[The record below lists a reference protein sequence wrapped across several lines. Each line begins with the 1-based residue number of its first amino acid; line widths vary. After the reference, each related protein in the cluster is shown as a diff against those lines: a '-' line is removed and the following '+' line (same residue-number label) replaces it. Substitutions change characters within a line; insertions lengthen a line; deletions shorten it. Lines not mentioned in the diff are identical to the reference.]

1 MIRSLKLN
9 YHFLPETISILDQ
22 ITEFALEHWRDA
34 ISIII
39 LWVMLYYAYLFF
51 HATRGARIFTGLVG
65 VWIALTLLSELLKL
79 VVIGWILKS
88 VSVFIVVA
96 MVVIFQPELRRALAE
111 LGSNRLFSRFSAEG
125 DQEFIENLAEII
137 GLLSKKRV
145 GALVALERSI
155 ELKPYLETGVMMD
168 SLLSKELIQTIFH
181 SNTALHDGGMII
193 RLRDERIMASGCV
206 FPLHQRELQDR
217 SIGLRH
223 RAALGISEESDAIAI
238 VVSEETG
245 GISLAI
251 EGKLERNLKPEALS
265 ERLKELLLA
274 DSQLDEND
282 ENFVAE

>member
-1 MIRSLKLN
+1 
-9 YHFLPETISILDQ
+9 
-22 ITEFALEHWRDA
+22 
-34 ISIII
+34 
-39 LWVMLYYAYLFF
+39 MLYYAYLFF
-51 HATRGARIFTGLVG
+51 HATRGARIFTGLVA

-111 LGSNRLFSRFSAEG
+111 LGSNRLFSRFNAES
-125 DQEFIENLAEII
+125 DQEFIDNLCEII
-137 GLLSKKRV
+137 GQLSKKRV
-145 GALVALERSI
+145 GALIAIERSI
-155 ELKPYLETGVMMD
+155 ELKPYLETGVAMD
-168 SLLSKELIQTIFH
+168 SLLSKELVQTIFH

-193 RLRDERIMASGCV
+193 RLRDERIMGAGCV

-223 RAALGISEESDAIAI
+223 RAGLGISEESDAIAI

-245 GISLAI
+245 HISLAI

-265 ERLKELLLA
+265 ARLNDLLIA
-274 DSQLDEND
+274 DPHPDENN
-282 ENFVAE
+282 ENPAAE

>member
-1 MIRSLKLN
+1 MFAVI
-9 YHFLPETISILDQ
+9 PVLDHV
-22 ITEFALEHWRDA
+22 TTFAVEHWRDA
-34 ISIII
+34 VSILI

-125 DQEFIENLAEII
+125 DQEFIENLCEMV

-145 GALVALERSI
+145 GALIALEQSI
-155 ELKPYLETGVMMD
+155 ELKPYLETGVAMD
-168 SLLSKELIQTIFH
+168 SLLSKELVQTIFH

-193 RLRDERIMASGCV
+193 RLRDERIMGAGCV

-223 RAALGISEESDAIAI
+223 RAGLGISEESDAIAI

-245 GISLAI
+245 HISLAV
-251 EGKLERNLKPEALS
+251 EGKLEQNLKPEALS
-265 ERLKELLLA
+265 ERLKELLFA
-274 DSQLDEND
+274 DPQPEEKDENPA
-282 ENFVAE
+282 AE

>member
-1 MIRSLKLN
+1 
-9 YHFLPETISILDQ
+9 
-22 ITEFALEHWRDA
+22 
-34 ISIII
+34 
-39 LWVMLYYAYLFF
+39 MLYYAYLFF
-51 HATRGARIFTGLVG
+51 HATRGARIFTGLVA

-111 LGSNRLFSRFSAEG
+111 LGSSRLFSRFSSEG
-125 DQEFIENLAEII
+125 DQEFIENLSEII

-155 ELKPYLETGVMMD
+155 ELKPYLETGVRMD

-181 SNTALHDGGMII
+181 SNTALHDGGVVI
-193 RLRDERIMASGCV
+193 RLRDERILGAGCV
-206 FPLHQRELQDR
+206 FPLHQRELEDR

-223 RAALGISEESDAIAI
+223 RAGLGVSEETDAIAI

-245 GISLAI
+245 NISLAV
-251 EGKLERNLKPEALS
+251 EGQLERNLKPEALS
-265 ERLKELLLA
+265 LRLNELIFA
-274 DSQLDEND
+274 EPQPDQTNENSA
-282 ENFVAE
+282 AE

>member
-1 MIRSLKLN
+1 MFAVI
-9 YHFLPETISILDQ
+9 PVLDHV
-22 ITEFALEHWRDA
+22 TTFAVEHWRDA
-34 ISIII
+34 VSILI

-51 HATRGARIFTGLVG
+51 HATRGARIFTGLVA

-125 DQEFIENLAEII
+125 DQEFIENLCEMV

-145 GALVALERSI
+145 GALIALEQSI
-155 ELKPYLETGVMMD
+155 ELKPYLETGVAMD
-168 SLLSKELIQTIFH
+168 SLLSKELVQTIFH

-193 RLRDERIMASGCV
+193 RLRDERIMGAGCV

-223 RAALGISEESDAIAI
+223 RAGLGISEESDAIAI

-245 GISLAI
+245 HISLAV
-251 EGKLERNLKPEALS
+251 EGKLEQNLKPEALS
-265 ERLKELLLA
+265 ERLKELLFA
-274 DSQLDEND
+274 DPQPEEKDENPA
-282 ENFVAE
+282 AE